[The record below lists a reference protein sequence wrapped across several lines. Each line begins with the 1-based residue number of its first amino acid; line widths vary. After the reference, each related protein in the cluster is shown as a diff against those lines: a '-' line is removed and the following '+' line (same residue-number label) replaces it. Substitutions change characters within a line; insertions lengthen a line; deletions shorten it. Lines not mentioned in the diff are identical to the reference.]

1 MKITAIK
8 PQQNNP
14 ERVNIYIDGEFFCG
28 LDAFH
33 LYGLSLKKGAEL
45 TEEQLRTL
53 AGIRDQEAC
62 TRKAMNL
69 LAYRDRSGFEL
80 KKRLRAEGYGEANI
94 EETLKLLRGM
104 GLLNDAEFVRNYAA
118 SANGRL
124 PRGRVLSK
132 LAELG
137 VPFSFA
143 EPIVEEVMDPGC
155 ELAAATELAAKKL
168 RLLRGGTGYERRDRL
183 YRYLRGRGFDGDTI
197 SKALSEIPEE
207 LQ

>member
-14 ERVNIYIDGEFFCG
+14 ERVNLYIDGEFWCG

-45 TEEQLRTL
+45 SEEQLRAL
-53 AGIRDQEAC
+53 SAVRQQEGC
-62 TRKAMNL
+62 NRKAMNL

-155 ELAAATELAAKKL
+155 ELAAATELAVKKA
-168 RLLRGGTGYERRDRL
+168 RLIRAASGYERREKL

-197 SKALSEIPEE
+197 SKALSDALGQ